1 MRYVKIPKDR
11 VAILIGREGK
21 TKEKIEEYGVNLEID
36 SSTGDV
42 KIVAD
47 ESIKEMDAENVVR
60 AIGRGFSPEKALLL
74 FRDDYYFELLDIRDW
89 SGKKPHHVKRVAGR
103 IIGKEGKARKYIEE
117 ITGAYI
123 SVYGHTVAIIG
134 KIEELEMAK
143 RAIEMLLEGA
153 SHQTVYRFMEKERKR
168 RKLEEF
174 GIYR

>member
-60 AIGRGFSPEKALLL
+60 AIGRSSP
-74 FRDDYYFELLDIRDW
+74 
-89 SGKKPHHVKRVAGR
+89 GK
-103 IIGKEGKARKYIEE
+103 
-117 ITGAYI
+117 
-123 SVYGHTVAIIG
+123 
-134 KIEELEMAK
+134 MAD
-143 RAIEMLLEGA
+143 AC
-153 SHQTVYRFMEKERKR
+153 
-168 RKLEEF
+168 
-174 GIYR
+174 